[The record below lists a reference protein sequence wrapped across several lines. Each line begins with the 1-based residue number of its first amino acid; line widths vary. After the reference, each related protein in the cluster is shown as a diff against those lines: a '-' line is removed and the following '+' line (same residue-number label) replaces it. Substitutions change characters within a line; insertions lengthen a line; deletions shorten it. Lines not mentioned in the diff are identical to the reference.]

1 MLKAFI
7 ATLRGTERML
17 LIPVLLGSMLCRGPQ
32 AQSSQGTDKPEAT
45 TGNDVMIPAQRQQY
59 GTNRAEH
66 AHSQRHRRLTLDDRI
81 KLLAR
86 SLDLSDSQTT
96 AIKTILEERQ
106 REAVHL
112 RLDPSINGNTRIGR
126 FRKLQDD
133 TVERIRAVLNDEQ
146 KKRYDPLATRKL
158 QPAPDQR
165 TVEDWLKVTAPK

>member
-1 MLKAFI
+1 
-7 ATLRGTERML
+7 
-17 LIPVLLGSMLCRGPQ
+17 
-32 AQSSQGTDKPEAT
+32 
-45 TGNDVMIPAQRQQY
+45 
-59 GTNRAEH
+59 
-66 AHSQRHRRLTLDDRI
+66 
-81 KLLAR
+81 
-86 SLDLSDSQTT
+86 LDLSDSQTT

-112 RLDPSINGNTRIGR
+112 RLDPSINGNTRIER